1 MTGLEETH
9 LLYKTMELCA
19 FQTRAEWETQVSIYK
34 SLIVRLQEGIPNH
47 LTKKLALFTI
57 KVMVAEEIHM
67 CWKIMGVLERPITI
81 DKMVIMFSETPWEVI
96 ERVQLS
102 IFKIQFMTKEIL
114 QLILIGSLRKGNI
127 RMQNMQE
134 FKMH

>member
-1 MTGLEETH
+1 
-9 LLYKTMELCA
+9 MELCA

-57 KVMVAEEIHM
+57 KVMV
-67 CWKIMGVLERPITI
+67 T
-81 DKMVIMFSETPWEVI
+81 VIMCSETLSEVI

-114 QLILIGSLRKGNI
+114 QLI
-127 RMQNMQE
+127 
-134 FKMH
+134 